1 MTTAPRGTWEKGE
14 AGAVTVSTIPHPVA
28 HDALVCVDAPG
39 MVISGRDGQ
48 LRGQGV
54 EGMYHDGRRTLSRN
68 VLTLGGI
75 EPEPLSGHV
84 VAAGTVRYLAMRRF
98 AADTT
103 PDPALVVERTRFADG
118 RERIV
123 VRNTGR
129 RPLSFPVEVVLG
141 ADLIPLDALRAGF
154 RPAELPARVAAAG
167 LGWSAPDGM
176 SVRAVSE
183 PAPDTALAATA
194 TLRWDVALEPA
205 RSWAVELRVL
215 AEPVPGRS
223 GPRAVSGRPPW
234 SEPRVRCDDVRVA
247 AWVDQGLRDLRALL
261 VVPDPDLPT
270 AVLPAVGAP
279 WQLAPAGRDALWTAR
294 MSLPLG
300 TRFAS
305 GVLRLLASRQGVRSR
320 PRVGEEV
327 GRIPHT
333 LGRGGEQVR
342 YDCAGSTALF
352 VTLLGE
358 AWRWG
363 LPAAETAALLP
374 ALGRALGHLTRTLGE
389 RPGDFVRL
397 GPAGPAPCELQ
408 AQTYEAARHG
418 AALLDA
424 HDLPGGAALRERA
437 EQLAAAFRRAFR
449 AEDAAGEYYAAALDP
464 GGRPI
469 PVASSAM
476 GHLPGSG
483 ILDDTGSEAVARR
496 LTAPDL
502 DCGWGLRGTSART
515 PGYHPLAVRG
525 GVVRT
530 HDTCVAVAGLAEA
543 GHPHAAQ
550 RLFAG
555 LLDAAPW
562 FQYRLPEMHA
572 GEQRVE
578 GHAPVA
584 HPLACRPLARA
595 AGAILPV
602 LVAFAGIRPD
612 APTGRVVVRPSG
624 PLDIGELELRDL
636 RIAGNPFT
644 VRVNRTGQPIVE
656 EAPESLQFST

>member
-1 MTTAPRGTWEKGE
+1 MSTT
-14 AGAVTVSTIPHPVA
+14 PHPVA

-39 MVISGRDGQ
+39 MAISGRDAQ
-48 LRGQGV
+48 LRGHGVQGL
-54 EGMYHDGRRTLSRN
+54 YHDGRRTLSRN
-68 VLTLGGI
+68 VLTIGGM

-84 VAAGTVRYLAMRRF
+84 VAAGSVRYLAMRRF
-98 AADTT
+98 AADST
-103 PDPALVVERTRFADG
+103 PDPALVVERTRHADG

-129 RPLSFPVEVVLG
+129 RPLRFPVELALG
-141 ADLIPLDALRAGF
+141 ADLIPLDALRAGH
-154 RPAELPARVAAAG
+154 RPTELPARVAAAG

-176 SVRAVSE
+176 SVRATAE

-194 TLRWDVALEPA
+194 TLRWDIGLDPA
-205 RSWAVELRVL
+205 RSWAVELRVV
-215 AEPVPGRS
+215 AEPGPGRP
-223 GPRAVSGRPPW
+223 GPRAVSGQPPW
-234 SEPRVRCDDVRVA
+234 AEPRVRCDDVRVA
-247 AWVDQGLRDLRALL
+247 AWVAQGLRDLRALL

-270 AVLPAVGAP
+270 APLPVVGAP
-279 WQLAPAGRDALWTAR
+279 WQLVPTGRDALWTAR
-294 MSLPLG
+294 MLLPLG
-300 TRFAS
+300 TRFAG
-305 GVLRLLASRQGVRSR
+305 GVLRLLAARQGTRSD
-320 PRVGEEV
+320 PRGGEEE

-333 LGRGGEQVR
+333 LGRVGDRVR

-363 LPAAETAALLP
+363 LPAAETTALLP
-374 ALGRALGHLTRTLGE
+374 ALGRALGHLSRTLGD

-397 GPAGPAPCELQ
+397 GPEGPAPCELQ
-408 AQTYEAARHG
+408 AQTYEAALHG

-424 HDLPGGAALRERA
+424 HDLPGGGALRERA
-437 EQLAAAFRRAFR
+437 ERLGVDFRKAFR

-464 GGRPI
+464 TGRPI
-469 PVASSAM
+469 TVASSAM
-476 GHLPGSG
+476 AHLPGSG
-483 ILDDTGSEAVARR
+483 ILDDTGSRAVARR

-515 PGYHPLAVRG
+515 PGYHPLAARG

-530 HDTCVAVAGLAEA
+530 HDTCVAAAGLAGT
-543 GHPHAAQ
+543 GHLDAAQ

-555 LLDAAPW
+555 LLNAAPW
-562 FQYRLPEMHA
+562 FQYRMPEMHA
-572 GEQRVE
+572 GEQRAE

-612 APTGRVVVRPSG
+612 VPDGRVTVRPTG
-624 PLDIGELELRDL
+624 PLDVGELELRDL
-636 RIAGNPFT
+636 RIGGEPFT
-644 VRVNRTGQPIVE
+644 VRVNRAGQAIVE
-656 EAPESLQFST
+656 EAAAELQLAI